1 MSAEAQTSGVLY
13 RLVNARPGEMPAL
26 VAAFLYNFLLFSAY
40 YILRPLRDSMGVAG
54 GVENLDDLFGWTL
67 VGMLV
72 AVPVYGWISGRFR
85 RAVFLPWIY
94 AFFVVQL
101 LGFWFVFR
109 LLADDA
115 PTARVFFV
123 WVSVFNLFVVSV
135 FWSFMADLFDREQA
149 KRVFAFIAAGAST
162 GGILGA
168 SIPAFFAETLGD
180 VNLLLVSSALLAGTI
195 LPIRY
200 LLRWSSARV
209 PTGERLDERPI
220 GGNPFAGFKRVFT
233 SGYLSG
239 IALFVFLMAA
249 VSTFLYLQQAE
260 LLQVHFPE
268 RSERTA
274 FLGRIELVVNIGVVL
289 LQMFAVGRLTTRF
302 GLPVMIVSVPLFVVA
317 GFLLIAASPTLATL
331 VGVYVFRRL
340 GQYAIVRPCREML
353 YTTVDRESKYKA
365 KNVNDTLVYRTSDFV
380 VAKGHD
386 AFVSAFAASL
396 TWVAWLGA
404 GIAALWA
411 MVAYLLGRAHE
422 RTVAGKSPS

>member
-1 MSAEAQTSGVLY
+1 VLN
-13 RLVNARPGEMPAL
+13 RLVNARTGEMPAL
-26 VAAFLYNFLLFSAY
+26 VAAFLYNFLLFTAY

-180 VNLLLVSSALLAGTI
+180 VNLLLVSSLLLAGTI

-274 FLGRIELVVNIGVVL
+274 FLGRIELAVNIGVVL
-289 LQMFAVGRLTTRF
+289 MQMFAVGRLTTRF

-331 VGVYVFRRL
+331 VGVYIFRRL

-411 MVAYLLGRAHE
+411 MVAYLLGRVHE
-422 RTVAGKSPS
+422 RTVAGKSPG

>member
-1 MSAEAQTSGVLY
+1 MTAEAQTSGVLY

-94 AFFVVQL
+94 AFFVAQL

-168 SIPAFFAETLGD
+168 SIPAFFAESLGD

-209 PTGERLDERPI
+209 PAGERLDERPI

-268 RSERTA
+268 RSGRTA
-274 FLGRIELVVNIGVVL
+274 FLGRIELFVNIGVVL

-422 RTVAGKSPS
+422 RTVAGRSPS